1 MNQGEMPKTPGFSSS
16 SSSSERLAEWLVH
29 RAARRA
35 PDSLAERLEEE
46 WRADLAA
53 RTSPSS
59 RLRFAIGCT
68 WATRVIAREFAVP
81 VPVANTAV
89 VGGVTAH
96 PFAQGQSRRTAT
108 FILVAGLHIAV
119 LYGFIAVGT
128 KVFQPK
134 PIPPFQTS
142 VIEPPSKTPPPP
154 IVPPKPI
161 TETLSMDPPDRP
173 KYVDSD
179 TADPPIVD
187 DPPVV
192 HDGPPSPPL
201 TVDPPGVHRVMGGPG
216 SGFPDTED
224 FYPSAS
230 KRIGEQGVVQV
241 QVCVNPD
248 GRLGADPTLAASS
261 GFARLDEGA
270 LRLAK
275 AASGHYRPSTEDG
288 RAVSSCYP
296 YKIRFRMKDT

>member
-119 LYGFIAVGT
+119 LYGLIAVGT
-128 KVFQPK
+128 KVLQPK

-142 VIEPPSKTPPPP
+142 VIEPAKTPPPP
-154 IVPPKPI
+154 MVLPKVDTVMPRMDTPEVPKP
-161 TETLSMDPPDRP
+161 
-173 KYVDSD
+173 VDSD
-179 TADPPIVD
+179 KDAPIVENL
-187 DPPVV
+187 PPVL
-192 HDGPPSPPL
+192 DLPPSPP
-201 TVDPPGVHRVMGGPG
+201 TKVDPPPRVNRVMGGPG

-241 QVCVNPD
+241 DVCVQPD
-248 GRLGADPTLAASS
+248 GRLGADPTIAHTS
-261 GFARLDEGA
+261 GFPRLDEGA

-275 AASGHYRPSTEDG
+275 AASGHYRPTTEDG
-288 RAVSSCYP
+288 HAVSSCYG
-296 YKIRFRMKDT
+296 YKIRFKMKE